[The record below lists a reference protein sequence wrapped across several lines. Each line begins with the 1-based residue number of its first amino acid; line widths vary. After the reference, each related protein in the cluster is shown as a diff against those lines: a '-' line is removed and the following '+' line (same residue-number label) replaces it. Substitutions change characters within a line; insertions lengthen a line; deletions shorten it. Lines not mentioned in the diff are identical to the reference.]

1 MKNDQFRSQFRLPND
16 LYERLKEAA
25 EREGRS
31 LNAEI
36 VVRLE
41 ASFQPGIRDTMAAL
55 LDEQTRVLI
64 EAIREER

>member
-1 MKNDQFRSQFRLPND
+1 MKNDHFRSQFRLPND
-16 LYERLKEAA
+16 LYERLKESA

-41 ASFQPGIRDTMAAL
+41 ASFQPGIRETVAAL